1 MTFSTHR
8 LFSGAVYSR
17 FKVGRTGRLFPVLQG
32 NRCTRGSFVSGLA
45 GAKKSNMGRDPR
57 TATQPAVIE
66 KSRPT
71 RKALSQRRQ
80 EKGGLPVK

>member
-1 MTFSTHR
+1 M
-8 LFSGAVYSR
+8 
-17 FKVGRTGRLFPVLQG
+17 
-32 NRCTRGSFVSGLA
+32 SGLA